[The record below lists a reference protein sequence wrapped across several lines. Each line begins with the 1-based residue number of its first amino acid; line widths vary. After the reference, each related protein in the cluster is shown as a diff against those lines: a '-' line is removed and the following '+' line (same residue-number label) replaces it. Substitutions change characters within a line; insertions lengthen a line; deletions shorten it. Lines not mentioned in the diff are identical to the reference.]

1 MELLQISVTVYFS
14 LGVSSKER
22 LKVLYLLEKKKKKR
36 KKRLLYFN
44 FRPVVLD
51 LIRGRRFFERGAY

>member
-22 LKVLYLLEKKKKKR
+22 LKVLYLLEKKKR